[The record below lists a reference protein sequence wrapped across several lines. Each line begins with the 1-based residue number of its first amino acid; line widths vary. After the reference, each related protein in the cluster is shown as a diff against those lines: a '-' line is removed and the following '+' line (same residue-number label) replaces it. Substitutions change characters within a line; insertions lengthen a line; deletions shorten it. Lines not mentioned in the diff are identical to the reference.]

1 MAILSRSMKC
11 IFKVLDV
18 GSFVSFLNN
27 RDYIEASRHTLHS
40 SLIAPRLSRV
50 IVILYLLPL
59 DVIFRMTIIC
69 VSPRLH
75 LTKNNTSLIRS
86 NDIHLGALEEVVAVQ
101 HSPAF

>member
-27 RDYIEASRHTLHS
+27 RDHIEASRHTIHS
-40 SLIAPRLSRV
+40 SLIDPCLSRF
-50 IVILYLLPL
+50 IDILDLLL
-59 DVIFRMTIIC
+59 VDVIFRMTKIC
-69 VSPRLH
+69 VSPRFH
-75 LTKNNTSLIRS
+75 LNKNNTSLIKS